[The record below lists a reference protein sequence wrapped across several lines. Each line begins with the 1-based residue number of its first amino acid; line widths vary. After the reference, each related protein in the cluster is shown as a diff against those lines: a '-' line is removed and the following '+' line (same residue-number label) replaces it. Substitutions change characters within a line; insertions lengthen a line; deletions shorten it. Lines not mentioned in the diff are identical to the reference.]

1 MPNYQQV
8 LYPILSIEAGSRSM
22 PVGGFFSYRDYPSL
36 HRPGPPLMFYMCVAI
51 YSHQSSVVH
60 SEQQIG
66 QALKDTLPTV
76 QRQSSLPQ
84 LQHLGVRASGSFP
97 SIEPLIAGVLLR
109 VSFHMSRRLVPSQCP
124 LVHRRTSYSLRHST
138 RPPALG
144 GTNLPRIAVWPVV
157 LTHTHHPL
165 NAPGEK
171 LSPCWPANSSSAMS
185 MTQSIAVIAVVG
197 TVCSLCDRVAVAVII
212 IIPIII
218 VLGAVVGM
226 LAGIFVLSY
235 TVVGLPSAQS
245 SGSLSEKNSS
255 NA

>member
-1 MPNYQQV
+1 MPNYQPQLKGLGRV
-8 LYPILSIEAGSRSM
+8 LAGSRSM

-36 HRPGPPLMFYMCVAI
+36 HRPGPPLMFYMCEAI

-84 LQHLGVRASGSFP
+84 LQHLGVQASGSFP
-97 SIEPLIAGVLLR
+97 SMKPLIAGVLLR

-144 GTNLPRIAVWPVV
+144 GNQSPTHRCLASRPYPRSPPLERAWREIA
-157 LTHTHHPL
+157 
-165 NAPGEK
+165 
-171 LSPCWPANSSSAMS
+171 S
-185 MTQSIAVIAVVG
+185 
-197 TVCSLCDRVAVAVII
+197 
-212 IIPIII
+212 
-218 VLGAVVGM
+218 M
-226 LAGIFVLSY
+226 LAREL
-235 TVVGLPSAQS
+235 VVSDVHD
-245 SGSLSEKNSS
+245 
-255 NA
+255 

>member
-1 MPNYQQV
+1 MPNYQPQLKGLGRV
-8 LYPILSIEAGSRSM
+8 LLV
-22 PVGGFFSYRDYPSL
+22 VGACPWEVSFLTEIHPSL

-97 SIEPLIAGVLLR
+97 SMKPLIAGVLLR

-144 GTNLPRIAVWPVV
+144 GNQSP
-157 LTHTHHPL
+157 THRCLASRPYPHSPPL
-165 NAPGEK
+165 ERAWRE
-171 LSPCWPANSSSAMS
+171 
-185 MTQSIAVIAVVG
+185 
-197 TVCSLCDRVAVAVII
+197 
-212 IIPIII
+212 I
-218 VLGAVVGM
+218 VSM
-226 LAGIFVLSY
+226 LAREL
-235 TVVGLPSAQS
+235 VVSDVHD
-245 SGSLSEKNSS
+245 
-255 NA
+255 